1 MTLVEKPCVCVCVCV
16 PHAGWV
22 KRNQA
27 ECRPGLWQAPHL
39 GQAGPVSGAGSLDPT
54 TPHPRPESRAVTST
68 SVAWR
73 CRVGSRVTASPFW
86 GVWAPSS
93 YSRGQ
98 VGGGTLARLGQGY
111 RGSSGPHVWTW
122 DSGPGSFL
130 QEIVSPENQK
140 PSEQLSMKSNVDF
153 FLML

>member
-1 MTLVEKPCVCVCVCV
+1 MCVCVCVCV
-16 PHAGWV
+16 FHTQDGSKGTRQNVGQGCGRRPTWA
-22 KRNQA
+22 
-27 ECRPGLWQAPHL
+27 RPGQYR
-39 GQAGPVSGAGSLDPT
+39 GRGAWIPPRL
-54 TPHPRPESRAVTST
+54 TPGRSQGLFTST

-98 VGGGTLARLGQGY
+98 VGGGTLARLGQGC